1 MSSTPAEEL
10 RGTSAIVVGAG
21 ALGAP
26 AAAYLAAA
34 GVARIGL
41 VDGAPVDPRDASRQ
55 IVHLADDVGTNRAEA
70 AALRLGALNPEV
82 RAEPY
87 PVPVEAVN
95 AAAIVAGSDLVLE
108 CSNDE
113 DTRELVNDAC
123 CAEGVALAAAGVEGL
138 SSFLL
143 SVRPGRSAC
152 LRCAGPAARAAAA
165 GAGSE
170 KPGAMAGAV
179 GAMQALEGIKL
190 LTGVGRPLIDRLLRL
205 DGADLAMTVEPV
217 ERRPGCPACAEAPPE
232 RQSS

>member
-1 MSSTPAEEL
+1 MSATPAEEL
-10 RGTSAIVVGAG
+10 RGASAIVVGAG

-34 GVARIGL
+34 GVGRIGL
-41 VDGAPVDPRDASRQ
+41 VDGAPVDPAGASGQ

-70 AALRLGALNPEV
+70 AALRLAALNPEV
-82 RAEPY
+82 HSEPY
-87 PVPVEAVN
+87 PVPIEEAN
-95 AAAIVAGSDLVLE
+95 ARAIVAGADLVLE

-123 CAEGVALAAAGVEGL
+123 CAVGAALAEAGVQGL
-138 SSFLL
+138 SGFLL

-152 LRCAGPAARAAAA
+152 HRCAEPSPRAGTA

-170 KPGAMAGAV
+170 TPGAMAGAL

-190 LTGVGRPLIDRLLRL
+190 LTGIGEPLLDRVLRI
-205 DGADLAMTVEPV
+205 DGADLDMTVEPV
-217 ERRPGCPACAEAPPE
+217 ERRTGCPACAEAPPE